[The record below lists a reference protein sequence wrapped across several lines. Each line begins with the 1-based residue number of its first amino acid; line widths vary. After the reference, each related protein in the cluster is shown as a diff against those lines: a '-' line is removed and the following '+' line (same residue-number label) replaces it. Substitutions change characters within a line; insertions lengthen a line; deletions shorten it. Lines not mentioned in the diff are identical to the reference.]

1 MERIIIEVDSATAK
15 NWRNISPKFK
25 IQLGKR
31 IGKEINHISQ
41 KMKEA
46 NFEDLLK
53 EARKEAAKNGL
64 TEDILQKLLN
74 EE

>member
-1 MERIIIEVDSATAK
+1 MERIVIEVDDATAR

-25 IQLGKR
+25 SQFGKR
-31 IGKEINHISQ
+31 IGKEINEVSQ

-46 NFEDLLK
+46 NFEDLLN
-53 EARKEAAKNGL
+53 EARKEAAENGL